1 MDRFMFLNVGLFPGN
16 IALSRLLKSALELC
30 CLEMG

>member
-1 MDRFMFLNVGLFPGN
+1 MFLSVGFFPGK
-16 IALSRLLKSALELC
+16 IALSRLPKSALELC